1 MNLNSSIKIIKG
13 VYILLTGKQRSY
25 LKGLANNL
33 DPIFQLGKNGLS
45 ENFIKQVEEALETR
59 ELIKIKILQNCDLDP
74 KEVATE
80 LVEKLDAEFVQ
91 SIGSKFVLYK
101 ESVENKKIELPK

>member
-1 MNLNSSIKIIKG
+1 M
-13 VYILLTGKQRSY
+13 YILLTGKQRSY

-45 ENFIKQVEEALETR
+45 ENFINQVEEALETR
-59 ELIKIKILQNCDLDP
+59 EIIKIKILQNCDLEA
-74 KEVATE
+74 KEVAVE
-80 LVEKLDAEFVQ
+80 LAEKLDAEFVQ

-101 ESVENKKIELPK
+101 ESTENKKIDLPK